1 MTLPNW
7 ATNPAWRKVWPAY
20 PSLLPLQSQR
30 RLQLTI
36 TLQHPITFDQYDIC
50 AMAKDGSLE
59 HLKLSILQSICHK
72 HEIEVQPKPIRRKK
86 IYPDLLEKAVTN
98 YTCHETDD

>member
-1 MTLPNW
+1 
-7 ATNPAWRKVWPAY
+7 
-20 PSLLPLQSQR
+20 
-30 RLQLTI
+30 
-36 TLQHPITFDQYDIC
+36 
-50 AMAKDGSLE
+50 MAKDGSLE